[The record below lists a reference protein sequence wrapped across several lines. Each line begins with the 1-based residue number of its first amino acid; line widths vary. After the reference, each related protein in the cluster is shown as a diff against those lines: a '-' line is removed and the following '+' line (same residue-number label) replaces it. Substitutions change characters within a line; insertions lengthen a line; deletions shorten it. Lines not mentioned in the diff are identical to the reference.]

1 VSFASLHLAPQK
13 VTCMFHFSDYEL
25 LWNAIYPK
33 VPGLYEILPV
43 SREKEQIKTDLKALK
58 SRKENG
64 APKFVI

>member
-1 VSFASLHLAPQK
+1 
-13 VTCMFHFSDYEL
+13 MFHFSDYEL